1 MTQTTESRAHVA
13 SGVARQAASQNG
25 SGLDS
30 PAESVSNL
38 PTEAGDWRLE
48 GLLGEGALARVF
60 RACPAAS
67 PPGSPALY
75 ALKLLHSRWE
85 DRPEA
90 VALLRREAKVGR
102 AVVHPHVVPV
112 LAAHVHEPPY
122 FVVMPRL
129 VGQTLAAR
137 LSGGPL
143 RAALALWIARQTAEA
158 LDAIHRHGYLHGD
171 VKPANILIAPN
182 GHVTLLDLGF
192 ARRFDETGSAVNR
205 LVLGTIN
212 YLAPE
217 LLVSALR
224 ADERTDIFSLG
235 VVLFE
240 MFAGR
245 PPLVARDLTELL
257 RMQNEYRPPNL
268 RATRPELPSSLSGLV
283 RRMLFKEPLRRPQ
296 SMSEVFEQLVRLEI
310 DTLADRA
317 A

>member
-1 MTQTTESRAHVA
+1 MTQTTESRAHVS
-13 SGVARQAASQNG
+13 SGEARLAASQNG
-25 SGLDS
+25 LGLAA
-30 PAESVSNL
+30 PAESVGNL

-60 RACPAAS
+60 RACPVAS
-67 PPGSPALY
+67 PLGSPAPY

-102 AVVHPHVVPV
+102 AVIHPHVVPV

-143 RAALALWIARQTAEA
+143 PAALALWIARQTAEA
-158 LDAIHRHGYLHGD
+158 LDAIHRQGYLHGD
-171 VKPANILIAPN
+171 VKPANILIAPS

-268 RATRPELPSSLSGLV
+268 RATRPELPSSLSSLV
-283 RRMLFKEPLRRPQ
+283 GRMLFKEPLRRPQ
-296 SMSEVFEQLVRLEI
+296 SMGEVFEQLVRLEI
-310 DTLADRA
+310 DALADRA